1 MDEAIKKLIAKINEK
16 ELEPNINLD
25 RPIFIQP
32 EDRIKYRAT
41 RIIMILGQLRTKHG
55 LSKKIIACVDFLLRN
70 TGFQKKFIIE
80 YFKDYKNLV
89 SKLDK
94 YKPDDNIENDFNIIR
109 YKSVPWDLRYND
121 MFLYLKTRGFI
132 EFKGEREN
140 IRFSLTKNGDKYY
153 DEIKDI
159 FPNEI
164 NFLEIFGKSLD
175 HDKVIRIITDVI
187 PNTYWRENEKLI
199 C

>member
-1 MDEAIKKLIAKINEK
+1 MDDAINNLITKINDK
-16 ELEPNINLD
+16 ELKPSINLD
-25 RPIFIQP
+25 RPIYVQP

-41 RIIMILGQLRTKHG
+41 RLIIILGQLRTKHG

-80 YFKDYKNLV
+80 YFKDNRNLV

-94 YKPDDNIENDFNIIR
+94 YSPDNNIENDFNIVR

-121 MFLYLKTRGFI
+121 MFLYLKTRGLI
-132 EFKGEREN
+132 EFKGEKEK
-140 IRFSLTKNGDKYY
+140 IRFFLTPRGEEYY
-153 DEIKDI
+153 EKIKDL
-159 FPNEI
+159 FPNEV
-164 NFLEIFGKSLD
+164 NFLEIFGKRLD
-175 HDKVIRIITDVI
+175 HEKVISIITDVI

>member
-1 MDEAIKKLIAKINEK
+1 MDDAITNLIAKISDK
-16 ELEPNINLD
+16 ELQPVINLD
-25 RPIFIQP
+25 RPIYVQP

-41 RIIMILGQLRTKHG
+41 RLIIILGQLRTKNG
-55 LSKKIIACVDFLLRN
+55 LSKKILACVDFLLRN

-80 YFKDYKNLV
+80 YFKDNRNLV

-94 YKPDDNIENDFNIIR
+94 YTPENNIENDFNIVR

-121 MFLYLKTRGFI
+121 MFLYLITRDLI
-132 EFKGEREN
+132 EFKGEKEN
-140 IRFSLTKNGDKYY
+140 IRFFLTQKGEEYY
-153 DEIKDI
+153 EQVKEL

-164 NFLEIFGKSLD
+164 NFLEIFRKRLD
-175 HDKVIRIITDVI
+175 TDKVISIITDVI